1 MSNLTINP
9 SSSRS
14 QLQQLG
20 TLDHLKRNSLSA
32 SQTISSLSSGSGA
45 NSASASGF
53 GQVLNQLQNLATSD
67 PAQFK
72 QQTSS
77 IASQL
82 NTMASQSSGFEAQ
95 LFQNLSTQFQQASQT
110 GQVPKLAESHH
121 GRHQYDSNTVTSN
134 AAANSGTGSLT
145 SAASAST
152 TQIAQ
157 NANGTYGPEDATDP
171 VTAEIQAGAVGAGF
185 GQSYKTAEGWGFAE
199 VV

>member
-1 MSNLTINP
+1 MSNLTIDP
-9 SSSRS
+9 ASSRS
-14 QLQQLG
+14 LLQQPG
-20 TLDHLKRNSLSA
+20 KLDYLKRNSPSA
-32 SQTISSLSSGSGA
+32 SETISSLSSGSGT
-45 NSASASGF
+45 NLASASGF

-121 GRHQYDSNTVTSN
+121 GRHHYDSSTVTSN
-134 AAANSGTGSLT
+134 AAASSGAGSLT

-171 VTAEIQAGAVGAGF
+171 VTAEIQAGAAGVGF
-185 GQSYKTAEGWGFAE
+185 GQTFKIAEGWGFAE

>member
-1 MSNLTINP
+1 MSNLTIDP

-14 QLQQLG
+14 QMQQFG

-32 SQTISSLSSGSGA
+32 SQAISSLSSGSS
-45 NSASASGF
+45 SAAGISGF
-53 GQVLNQLQNLATSD
+53 GQILNQLQNLATSD
-67 PAQFK
+67 PTQFK

-95 LFQNLSTQFQQASQT
+95 LFQNLSAQFQQASQT
-110 GQVPKLAESHH
+110 GQVPKLAEHHH
-121 GRHQYDSNTVTSN
+121 GRHQNDSNTVTSN
-134 AAANSGTGSLT
+134 AAAKSSAGSLT

-157 NANGTYGPEDATDP
+157 NANGTYGPGNATDP
-171 VTAEIQAGAVGAGF
+171 VTAEIQAGAVGVGF
-185 GQSYKTAEGWGFAE
+185 GQSYKIAEGWGFAE

>member
-53 GQVLNQLQNLATSD
+53 GQILNQLQNLAASD

-110 GQVPKLAESHH
+110 GQVPKLTQNHH
-121 GRHQYDSNTVTSN
+121 SRHYHGSSTVPSN
-134 AAANSGTGSLT
+134 AVNKSGAGNLTGT
-145 SAASAST
+145 AST
-152 TQIAQ
+152 TKA
-157 NANGTYGPEDATDP
+157 
-171 VTAEIQAGAVGAGF
+171 
-185 GQSYKTAEGWGFAE
+185 
-199 VV
+199 